1 MSVSISNSSV
11 ADRLKT
17 NLSQLGQLGCIL
29 GAFAVAVYL
38 QIPQLASI
46 KDRGKSLSKEVLQA
60 EEAKA
65 TTRLALIKNLP
76 TFGYRNLVA
85 DWHFID
91 FLQYFGD
98 FEVRQKAGYGSA
110 LEYFEAI
117 LDRDPRFLYGYFYLS
132 TTGSLYAGDPARS
145 VSMMNRGL
153 KSLSPNVP
161 HRGFYIWR
169 IKATDELLF
178 LGKVADARN
187 SMLTAADWARQ
198 SSDPQGKNVAQLS
211 QKTAAYLARNPN
223 SKQAQFDAWNMV
235 LSSAVDEFAIKRAIA
250 GIKSL
255 GGNVTVTPT
264 GELKVT
270 APPKD

>member
-1 MSVSISNSSV
+1 MSVSISTSSIGEKFKASV
-11 ADRLKT
+11 PL
-17 NLSQLGQLGCIL
+17 LGQLGCIL

-46 KDRGKSLSKEVLQA
+46 KDRGKSLSKEVLQR
-60 EEAKA
+60 EEARSA
-65 TTRLALIKNLP
+65 ARLALAKNLP

-85 DWHFID
+85 DWYFID
-91 FLQYFGD
+91 FIQYFGD
-98 FEVRQKAGYGSA
+98 ELRQKAGYGSA
-110 LEYFEAI
+110 MEYFDAI

-132 TTGSLYAGDPARS
+132 STGSLYAGAPERS
-145 VSMMNRGL
+145 VSIMNRGL
-153 KSLSPNVP
+153 KSLSPQVP
-161 HRGFYIWR
+161 YRGYFIWR
-169 IKATDELLF
+169 LKATDELLF
-178 LGKVADARN
+178 LGRVADARN
-187 SMLTAADWARQ
+187 SMLTAAEWARQ
-198 SSDPQGKNVAQLS
+198 STDPQGQNVAKLS

-235 LSSAVDEFAIKRAIA
+235 IGAAVDDVAIKRAIA
-250 GIKSL
+250 GIKAL